1 MQRNG
6 NETMR
11 HNGQPAIG
19 LKMDNLKYNYNTT
32 TTGTG
37 ANAVTHLLNN
47 KLRSV
52 NDAVVGNNYTQD
64 IKNHADIDNYTYDK
78 IGNLTADIAGNLK
91 SIEWTLYGKVK
102 KVTKDNGNL
111 ITFAYDAAGNRIKKT
126 TEIKGYV
133 TTTYYT
139 RDAQGNVLAVYT
151 NDQDGNNEFY
161 LSEVPL
167 YGSSRL
173 GEWRPRRLL
182 DIVAAENTVTTLSG
196 EKTYELSNH
205 LGNVLA
211 VVSDEL
217 SPFGGVG
224 GGEAVVVSATDY
236 YAFGQ
241 EMPGRTFASEDY
253 RYGFNGKENDRE
265 WGESL
270 IQDYGMRLYN
280 PALCRFLS
288 VDPLYQSYPWNSTYA
303 FAEGDVIRCIDLDG
317 GEKTDPVYMGEEALG
332 YLTPKLKVDMS
343 NAPANFKTVSGKVF
357 TTTQNAYGANR
368 NGPWY
373 WNEVRKNH
381 PEMFDDT
388 NNWRLDRG
396 KAPISNP
403 TFRAENPQFTNFR
416 NQVLDHHHLEHG
428 NIAHG
433 LPRELHTG
441 KTFTKMWHKVG
452 KATGTKIFLLGI
464 LLTLSD
470 IASAQTS
477 PTNAT
482 EIGAAM
488 DLVAK
493 NQLDETDR
501 HLLSFAISK
510 GYAEATQYMENCR
523 SCGQEMG
530 VYYATDDEVKKL
542 VEKGT
547 LGNVAGSSSFKRNAF
562 YKNTSSA
569 QKGTQKDATNAII
582 YTKDKGNTDSNYSPF
597 AVMPVPE

>member
-241 EMPGRTFASEDY
+241 EMPGRTFASDDY
-253 RYGFNGKENDRE
+253 RYGFNGKERENDF
-265 WGESL
+265 WGDGNAYDFGAR
-270 IQDYGMRLYN
+270 INDTR
-280 PALCRFLS
+280 LCRWLS
-288 VDPLYQSYPWNSTYA
+288 VDKAISLYPALSPYNFSGNSPITFKDSDGNLITDPDGNIVYMSLGLYKETIGGTTEFMEYGIIFA
-303 FAEGDVIRCIDLDG
+303 NDETPILVLKTTKETKQQAELKTDCHGVSFADGKYWINNAQVPIILQAEGYK
-317 GEKTDPVYMGEEALG
+317 EKDYDE
-332 YLTPKLKVDMS
+332 K
-343 NAPANFKTVSGKVF
+343 
-357 TTTQNAYGANR
+357 
-368 NGPWY
+368 
-373 WNEVRKNH
+373 
-381 PEMFDDT
+381 
-388 NNWRLDRG
+388 
-396 KAPISNP
+396 
-403 TFRAENPQFTNFR
+403 
-416 NQVLDHHHLEHG
+416 
-428 NIAHG
+428 
-433 LPRELHTG
+433 
-441 KTFTKMWHKVG
+441 KVG
-452 KATGTKIFLLGI
+452 DIVVYSTKKDDRIVDSKTISEITEASVLVYGQGGLETENTVKSIDDGWLPSCEGKEEITARIFRKSGEHKKVTQDDVTR
-464 LLTLSD
+464 LTRVV
-470 IASAQTS
+470 
-477 PTNAT
+477 N
-482 EIGAAM
+482 
-488 DLVAK
+488 
-493 NQLDETDR
+493 
-501 HLLSFAISK
+501 
-510 GYAEATQYMENCR
+510 EA
-523 SCGQEMG
+523 
-530 VYYATDDEVKKL
+530 
-542 VEKGT
+542 
-547 LGNVAGSSSFKRNAF
+547 
-562 YKNTSSA
+562 
-569 QKGTQKDATNAII
+569 
-582 YTKDKGNTDSNYSPF
+582 KDKNKVQDTLKKYLSKDESDLLPKREGKNSPHTT
-597 AVMPVPE
+597 APSDCRETK